1 MGFEQKAI
9 KDAKLKPINEVAKG
23 LNLKDE
29 EFIPYGNLM
38 GKIDLSAL
46 DRLKDKDDGKLV
58 LVTALTPTPAGE
70 GKTTITIAL
79 SDGLNRLGKN
89 VVGALREPSLGPV
102 LGMKGGAT
110 GGGKVQVMPREE
122 INLHFTGDFHAI
134 TTAHNFLSAAIDN
147 HLYYGNSLNLDKD
160 NIVWPRTLDVNDRN
174 LRKIETETRQ
184 DGFIITAASEIMAIL
199 GLSSDLMDLK
209 KRLGDI
215 LIGYNLKGE
224 PVFAESLK
232 VSDALAMILRNAIK
246 PNLVQTLENTPMLIH
261 GGPFANIAHG
271 CNSIVATNLALKL
284 ADYTITE
291 AGFGADL
298 GAEKFLN
305 IKTRRIDKTPDVI
318 VIVATIRALKYHGF
332 SDTEGKD
339 NIEALKEGLGNITRH
354 ANNIKKYNVPYIIA
368 INHFAD
374 DKQEEI
380 ETLLEWAK
388 ENDHPISFVDGYLK
402 GSEGSVDLAEKVV
415 KLADLEKE
423 EFNYLYNLED
433 DLFTKV
439 KKIATTMYGASDVT
453 YSKEAEEILKHLN
466 KTYKDF
472 PVCIAKTPLSF
483 SNVPRKRGAIYEF
496 DLAISDA
503 RVSRGAGFVVVLT
516 KGIITMPGLPKVP
529 NAEKITINPDGTI
542 NERL

>member
-1 MGFEQKAI
+1 MSFEEKAI
-9 KDAKLKPINEVAKG
+9 KDAKLKPISEVAKG
-23 LNLKDE
+23 LKVKEE
-29 EFIPYGNLM
+29 EFIPYGKLM
-38 GKIDLSAL
+38 GKVDLKIM
-46 DRLKDKDDGKLV
+46 DRLKDKKRGKLV
-58 LVTALTPTPAGE
+58 LVTAITPTPKGE

-79 SDGLNRLGKN
+79 ADGLKSLNKS
-89 VVGALREPSLGPV
+89 VIGALREPSLGPV

-147 HLYYGNSLNLDKD
+147 HLYYGNKLNINQNKV
-160 NIVWPRTLDVNDRN
+160 VWPRTLDVNDRA
-174 LRKIETETRQ
+174 LRKITTISRD
-184 DGFIITAASEIMAIL
+184 DGFIITAASEMMAIL
-199 GLSSDLMDLK
+199 GLSKDLMDLK
-209 KRLGDI
+209 EKLGNI
-215 LIGYNLKGE
+215 LIAYDNDDKEIYAKDLN
-224 PVFAESLK
+224 
-232 VSDALAMILRNAIK
+232 VSDALTMLLRDAIK
-246 PNLVQTLENTPMLIH
+246 PNLVQTLENTPMFIH

-271 CNSIVATNLALKL
+271 CNSIIATNLALKL

-291 AGFGADL
+291 AGFGAEL

-305 IKTRRIDKTPDVI
+305 IKTRRIDKTPDAI

-332 SDTEGKD
+332 SEDGKED
-339 NIEALKEGLGNITRH
+339 IEALKIGLENIVKH
-354 ANNIKKYNVPYIIA
+354 VNNIKQYNVPYIIA

-374 DKQEEI
+374 DKEE
-380 ETLLEWAK
+380 EVKTLIEWAK
-388 ENDHPISFVDGYLK
+388 LNNHPISFVDGYLK
-402 GSEGSVDLAEKVV
+402 GSKGSQDLAEKIVLLTN
-415 KLADLEKE
+415 KEKRK
-423 EFNYLYNLED
+423 FNYLYNLKD

-439 KKIATTMYGASDVT
+439 KQIATKMYGANDVV
-453 YSKEAEEILKHLN
+453 YSKEAKAKLEELN
-466 KTYKDF
+466 KNYQNF

-483 SNVPRKRGAIYEF
+483 SNDVKKRGAVYPF
-496 DLAISDA
+496 DLVISDA

>member
-1 MGFEQKAI
+1 MDFEQKAI
-9 KDAKLKPINEVAKG
+9 KEAKLKPVKDIAKE
-23 LNLKDE
+23 LNVLE
-29 EFIPYGNLM
+29 NEFIPYGNLM
-38 GKIDLSAL
+38 GKVDLKIM
-46 DRLKDKDDGKLV
+46 DRLKDKEDGKLV
-58 LVTALTPTPAGE
+58 LVTAITPTPAGE
-70 GKTTITIAL
+70 GKTTMSIAL
-79 SDGLNRLGKN
+79 SDGLKRIGKS
-89 VVGALREPSLGPV
+89 VMGALREPSLGPV

-147 HLYYGNSLNLDKD
+147 HLYYGNKLNLDKD
-160 NIVWPRTLDVNDRN
+160 NIVWPRALDVNDRA
-174 LRKIETETRQ
+174 LRKIQTEYRK
-184 DGFIITAASEIMAIL
+184 DGFIITAASEMMAIL

-209 KRLGDI
+209 RRLGNI
-215 LIGYNLKGE
+215 LIGYDLDGN

-232 VSDALAMILRNAIK
+232 VSDALTMILRDAMN
-246 PNLVQTLENTPMLIH
+246 PNLVQTLENTPILIH

-291 AGFGADL
+291 AGFGAEL

-318 VIVATIRALKYHGF
+318 VVVATIRALKYHGF
-332 SDTEGKD
+332 EDEGKD
-339 NIEALKEGLGNITRH
+339 NIVALKEGLGNIERH
-354 ANNIKKYNVPYIIA
+354 LTNLQQYNVPYIIA

-374 DKQEEI
+374 DKEE
-380 ETLLEWAK
+380 EVNTLIEWANEK
-388 ENDHPISFVDGYLK
+388 GHPISFVDGFLK
-402 GSEGSVDLAEKVV
+402 GSLGSIDFAEKVV
-415 KLADLEKE
+415 ELANKEKKPFE
-423 EFNYLYNLED
+423 YIYDLED

-439 KKIATTMYGASDVT
+439 KKIATKMYGATDVV

-466 KTYKDF
+466 KDYKHF
-472 PVCIAKTPLSF
+472 PVCVAKTPLSF
-483 SNVPRKRGAIYEF
+483 SNRAKKRGSIYEF

-516 KGIITMPGLPKVP
+516 KGIITMPGLPRIP

>member
-1 MGFEQKAI
+1 MDFEQKAI
-9 KDAKLKPINEVAKG
+9 KDAKLRPITDIAKD
-23 LNLKDE
+23 LNLQDG

-38 GKIDLSAL
+38 GKIDLTTL
-46 DRLKDKDDGKLV
+46 ERLKDKEDGKLV
-58 LVTALTPTPAGE
+58 LVTAVTPTPAGE
-70 GKTTITIAL
+70 GKTTMTIAL
-79 SDGLNRLGKN
+79 SDGLKRLGKN
-89 VVGALREPSLGPV
+89 VLGALREPSLGPV

-110 GGGKVQVMPREE
+110 GGGKVQLMPRED

-134 TTAHNFLSAAIDN
+134 TTAHNFISAAIDN
-147 HLYYGNSLNLDKD
+147 HIYYGNELNLDKD

-174 LRKIETETRQ
+174 LRVIETKVRK
-184 DGFIITAASEIMAIL
+184 DKFIITAASEIMAIL

-209 KRLGDI
+209 KRLSDI
-215 LIGYNLKGE
+215 LIGYDKDGKA
-224 PVFAESLK
+224 VFVESLK
-232 VSDALAMILRNAIK
+232 ISDALTMILRNAIK
-246 PNLVQTLENTPMLIH
+246 PNLVQTLENTPMLVH

-271 CNSIVATNLALKL
+271 CNSIIATNLALKL

-305 IKTRRIDKTPDVI
+305 IKTRRIEKTPDVI
-318 VIVATIRALKYHGF
+318 VLVATIRALKYHGF

-339 NIEALKEGLGNITRH
+339 NIVALKEGLANITRH
-354 ANNIKKYNVPYIIA
+354 TNNIKKYNVPYIIA

-374 DKQEEI
+374 DTQEEI
-380 ETLLEWAK
+380 DTLIAWAE
-388 ENDHPISFVDGYLK
+388 ENGHPISFVDAFLK
-402 GSEGSVDLAEKVV
+402 GSEGSLDFAEKVV
-415 KLADLEKE
+415 ALADLEKKP
-423 EFNYLYNLED
+423 FNYIYDLED

-439 KKIATTMYGASDVT
+439 KKIAINMYGASDVT
-453 YSKEAEEILKHLN
+453 YSDEAKAILEHLN
-466 KTYKDF
+466 EQYKDF

-483 SNVPRKRGAIYEF
+483 SNLPRKRGSVYEF

-516 KGIITMPGLPKVP
+516 KGIITMPGLPRVP
-529 NAEKITINPDGTI
+529 NAEKITINADGTI